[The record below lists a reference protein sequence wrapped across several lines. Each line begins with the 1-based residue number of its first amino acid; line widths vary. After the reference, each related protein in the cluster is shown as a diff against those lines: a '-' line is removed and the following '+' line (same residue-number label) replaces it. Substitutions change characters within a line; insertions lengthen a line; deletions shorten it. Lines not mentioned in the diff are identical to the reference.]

1 MKQPVAL
8 TLMFAA
14 VLLPRASAAEKI
26 EDFLGLKF
34 GANPAIATEAML
46 ARGCKLKDANTPDTL
61 TFSDGTFAAERFD
74 IATVTVKFSTG
85 KSDDKG
91 IALYDTIRKSLT
103 DKYGP
108 PTSAPATARG
118 RNFIEKAR
126 ASQLETIWQSKDA
139 LKGEHRSITLRV
151 PGIGMYDWTFKV
163 IYQDHHASGAKNVR
177 APRKDI

>member
-1 MKQPVAL
+1 M
-8 TLMFAA
+8 
-14 VLLPRASAAEKI
+14 
-26 EDFLGLKF
+26 
-34 GANPAIATEAML
+34 
-46 ARGCKLKDANTPDTL
+46 
-61 TFSDGTFAAERFD
+61 
-74 IATVTVKFSTG
+74 TVKFSTG